1 MDKMEKIGKEKT
13 ESTRRIEIDQKKD
26 CKRKSVSIADKLNE
40 KRKEQL
46 EKVRTMKSNWEMI
59 SNCVE
64 YIEQN
69 EDRLSTGGMDN
80 QSLTE
85 GRVEIWEKARKSV
98 RRERNRRREI
108 RSLEE
113 TLLD

>member
-1 MDKMEKIGKEKT
+1 MDKMEKIRKEKT
-13 ESTRRIEIDQKKD
+13 ESTRRMETDQKKD

-40 KRKEQL
+40 KRKEQI

-69 EDRLSTGGMDN
+69 EERLSTGGMDN

-85 GRVEIWEKARKSV
+85 GRVEIWEKERKSEWKK
-98 RRERNRRREI
+98 REKKKKRDLKIYWTE
-108 RSLEE
+108 
-113 TLLD
+113 